1 MPRPVPKTP
10 SRRAPPGSKRRRR
23 PKVTRRSPPPAHAT
37 RKQRLTRAAKAAI
50 ATTGVIV
57 TGAIAAG
64 AVHQHR
70 SRRVRQLLQE
80 QADFG
85 IPKRARSPSGWRSVI
100 DILNRVKIPNDTNR
114 THFKKQCLAQGG
126 LFVSAYNSML
136 ELLEYEHDKNTAPI
150 GAEELTLVRLFILKQ
165 TIFNTVAID
174 ALEKFTNIYDNDKIT
189 DRFEI
194 CAWAMALEHL
204 RNERLSREV
213 SGIAIA
219 HPRV

>member
-1 MPRPVPKTP
+1 MPHPVPKTP
-10 SRRAPPGSKRRRR
+10 SRRAPPASKRRR
-23 PKVTRRSPPPAHAT
+23 PKVTRRSPPAHAT

-57 TGAIAAG
+57 TGAIAAA

-70 SRRVRQLLQE
+70 SRRVRQLLHEQE
-80 QADFG
+80 AFG

-126 LFVSAYNSML
+126 LFVSAYNSMRK
-136 ELLEYEHDKNTAPI
+136 LLEYEHDKNTATI

-165 TIFNTVAID
+165 TIFNTIAID
-174 ALEKFTNIYDNDKIT
+174 TLDKFINIYNDDKIT
-189 DRFEI
+189 DKYEI
-194 CAWAMALEHL
+194 CAWAIALEHL
-204 RNERLSREV
+204 KNERQGLHAV
-213 SGIAIA
+213 NNQ
-219 HPRV
+219 